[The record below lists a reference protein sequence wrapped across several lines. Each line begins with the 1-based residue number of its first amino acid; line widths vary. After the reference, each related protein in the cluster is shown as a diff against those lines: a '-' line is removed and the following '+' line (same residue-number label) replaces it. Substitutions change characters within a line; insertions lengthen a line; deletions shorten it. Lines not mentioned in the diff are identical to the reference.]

1 MPPHELTKQLLFLFG
16 CLEVTLADCG
26 SSPFWVL
33 PHPAAPGLFFP
44 GLQQEL
50 LPITA
55 PSSPLLQP
63 GGVPSS
69 FTDLLFIHSYPE
81 PSVPQ
86 SDVSCAAAGSPTP
99 WGCSRSS
106 PLPHVTAAKCGPA
119 VAFWSSYRGWDVML
133 GGHQEHPQQ

>member
-1 MPPHELTKQLLFLFG
+1 MPPHEPTKQLLFLFG
-16 CLEVTLADCG
+16 RLEVTLADCG

-55 PSSPLLQP
+55 PSSPLRQP
-63 GGVPSS
+63 GGVPSSITDPSS

-86 SDVSCAAAGSPTP
+86 SSVRLPGLPRPEDAADPLP
-99 WGCSRSS
+99 CPMS
-106 PLPHVTAAKCGPA
+106 PLRNVAQPWPFGAATGA
-119 VAFWSSYRGWDVML
+119 GT
-133 GGHQEHPQQ
+133 